1 MKRFLKIVA
10 VLALFAVAISYVLF
24 RVLFFDPF
32 GSARPELDSMIPA
45 DADVVLRRREL
56 EKDFE
61 PFPMPRFWK
70 ALRIKEEWDAL
81 ARTHYWKELEPKLG
95 VEAAFKEAEKIPDQM
110 KPLELMADL
119 AGREAMVVG
128 KWRSNGTLA
137 FAAFLRGS
145 FRAKFAVEAVKF
157 SLGRKVAGDAIQSY
171 EEKDGVRSLK
181 VNGQA
186 WHLFRVDDV
195 LVAGND
201 FDLVKQIRGLAE
213 GGGARSMF
221 DSPVYR
227 SAVLAPQN
235 IEGRPVDIVLDV
247 ADAAK
252 NLGWRWPP
260 PPPGE
265 LVSDRFLRELLVPD
279 RFGQAMGRVVLGNQ
293 VDLAFHVA
301 ADFATLRPA
310 AGGLLDAPSMDVADM
325 WKFCGAVFPPKV
337 ALAGYVR
344 FDVKQ
349 FLRRVEGLLE
359 NDLRNLLND
368 AIAQLRTPDRQFQ
381 PKSTVELLDTFA
393 GLVGDECAFAIEPD
407 EPYHTPSNDPND
419 TKMTI
424 PNPEW
429 GPRVALILPVADK
442 ELCEQFV
449 DRVWRAIQ
457 GRQGVV
463 DSAWTWSYP
472 NGQKFRE
479 IKFVSAAVDL
489 PTISIGFLELQK
501 RECVVITT
509 TGAFLDEIVKQKA
522 RVDAG
527 STTDGLMG
535 ELPFKQAKE
544 ASKGSGQGFVFLSAG
559 RLRQVLT
566 DFCPVAAAN
575 ATRPD
580 WTKIR
585 KEVERDQASRLFH
598 GKGPSTDTEKKELDS
613 AVDAEI
619 EKRDRNW
626 RENVLEQATEALRH
640 DVDGLAM
647 LRWAAL
653 AWRVN
658 ERDLEA
664 RLRLSTAATFPND

>member
-1 MKRFLKIVA
+1 MKRFLKIVLI
-10 VLALFAVAISYVLF
+10 LALFTVAIAYVLF

-45 DADVVLRRREL
+45 DVDVMFRRREL
-56 EKDFE
+56 DKDFE
-61 PFPMPRFWK
+61 PFPLPRFWK
-70 ALRIKEEWDAL
+70 ALRIKDDWEAF
-81 ARTHYWKELEPKLG
+81 ARTRLFKEYEPKLG
-95 VEAAFKEAEKIPDQM
+95 VEAIFKEAEKVPDQL

-119 AGREAMVVG
+119 AGREVMVVG

-137 FAAFLRGS
+137 FAAFLRAS
-145 FRAKFAVEAVKF
+145 FRSKFLAEAVKF
-157 SLGRKVAGDAIQSY
+157 SLGRKVAGDLIQSY

-181 VNGQA
+181 VAGA
-186 WHLFRVDDV
+186 SWHLFRVDDV

-221 DSPVYR
+221 DSPLYR
-227 SAVLAPQN
+227 TAVLGPQDV
-235 IEGRPVDIVLDV
+235 GRTFDFVLDV

-260 PPPGE
+260 PPPAE
-265 LVSDRFLRELLVPD
+265 PVVDRFLRELLVPD
-279 RFGQAMGRVVLGNQ
+279 RFGLTMGRLALGNQ
-293 VDLAFHVA
+293 ADLSFHA
-301 ADFATLRPA
+301 TADYATLRPA

-325 WKFCGAVFPPKV
+325 WKFCGAIFPAEV
-337 ALAGYVR
+337 AVAGYVR

-349 FLRRVEGLLE
+349 FLRRIEGLLE
-359 NDLRNLLND
+359 PDLRNLMND
-368 AIAQLRTPDRQFQ
+368 AVAQLRSPDRQLQ

-393 GLVGDECAFAIEPD
+393 ALVGNELAFAVEPD
-407 EPYHTPSNDPND
+407 APYHVPGTPDNQFL
-419 TKMTI
+419 I

-442 ELCEQFV
+442 DLCEQFV
-449 DRVWRAIQ
+449 DRVWKAIQ
-457 GRQGVV
+457 GKQGIV

-489 PTISIGFLELQK
+489 PTISIGFLQLEK

-509 TGAFLDEIVKQKA
+509 TGKFLDDVVKQKA

-527 STTDGLMG
+527 STADGLMA
-535 ELPFKQAKE
+535 ELPYKQAKE
-544 ASKGSGQGFVFLSAG
+544 ASKGFGQGFVFVSSS
-559 RLRQVLT
+559 RLRQVVS
-566 DFCPVAAAN
+566 DFCPVFAAN
-575 ATRPD
+575 STRPD
-580 WTKIR
+580 WTKVR
-585 KEVERDQASRLFH
+585 KEVERAQSNRLFH
-598 GKGPSTDTEKKELDS
+598 GKGPATDTEKKELET

-619 EKRDRNW
+619 EKRDKDW
-626 RENVLEQATEALRH
+626 RENILEQTTEALRA
-640 DVDGLAM
+640 DVEGLAF
-647 LRWAAL
+647 LRWATL

-658 ERDLEA
+658 ERDLEV
-664 RLRLSTAATFPND
+664 RLRASTAATFPND

>member
-1 MKRFLKIVA
+1 MKRFLKIVV

-56 EKDFE
+56 DKDFD

-70 ALRIKEEWDAL
+70 ALRIKEDWDAL
-81 ARTHYWKELEPKLG
+81 ARTRFWKELEPKLG
-95 VEAAFKEAEKIPDQM
+95 MAAAYQEAEKIPDQL

-119 AGREAMVVG
+119 AGREALVVG

-157 SLGRKVAGDAIQSY
+157 GLGRKLAGDAIQSY

-201 FDLVKQIRGLAE
+201 FELVKQVRGLAE

-227 SAVLAPQN
+227 SAVLTQQE
-235 IEGRPVDIVLDV
+235 IGRPVDFVLDV

-279 RFGQAMGRVVLGNQ
+279 RFGQAMGRIALGNQ
-293 VDLAFHVA
+293 VDLAFHAA

-310 AGGLLDAPSMDVADM
+310 AGGLLDAPTMDVADM
-325 WKFCGAVFPPKV
+325 WKFCGAVFPAEV

-349 FLRRVEGLLE
+349 FLRRIEGLLE

-368 AIAQLRTPDRQFQ
+368 AVAQLRTPDRQFQ

-407 EPYHTPSNDPND
+407 APYHVPGTPDNQ
-419 TKMTI
+419 MLI

-429 GPRVALILPVADK
+429 GPRVALVLPVADK
-442 ELCEQFV
+442 DLCVQFV
-449 DRVWRAIQ
+449 DRVWKAIQ

-463 DSAWTWSYP
+463 DSAWIWSYP
-472 NGQKFRE
+472 NGQTFRE

-509 TGAFLDEIVKQKA
+509 TGKFLDDVVKQKA

-527 STTDGLMG
+527 STGDGLQS

-544 ASKGSGQGFVFLSAG
+544 ASKGSGQGFVFLSSG

-566 DFCPVAAAN
+566 DFCPVLAAN

-580 WTKIR
+580 WPKIR
-585 KEVERDQASRLFH
+585 KEVEREQATRLFR
-598 GKGPSTDTEKKELDS
+598 GKGPSTDTERKELES

-619 EKRDRNW
+619 DKRDRHW
-626 RENVLEQATEALRH
+626 REVVLEQATEALRH

-653 AWRVN
+653 AWRIH
-658 ERDLEA
+658 ERDLEV
-664 RLRLSTAATFPND
+664 RLRLSTSATFPND

>member
-1 MKRFLKIVA
+1 M
-10 VLALFAVAISYVLF
+10 
-24 RVLFFDPF
+24 
-32 GSARPELDSMIPA
+32 
-45 DADVVLRRREL
+45 
-56 EKDFE
+56 
-61 PFPMPRFWK
+61 
-70 ALRIKEEWDAL
+70 
-81 ARTHYWKELEPKLG
+81 
-95 VEAAFKEAEKIPDQM
+95 EAAYKEAEKIPDQL

-119 AGREAMVVG
+119 AGREALVVG

-157 SLGRKVAGDAIQSY
+157 GLGRKLAGDAIQSY
-171 EEKDGVRSLK
+171 EEKDGVRSVK

-201 FDLVKQIRGLAE
+201 FELVKQIRGLAE

-227 SAVLAPQN
+227 SAVLTQQE
-235 IEGRPVDIVLDV
+235 IGRPVDFVLDV

-279 RFGQAMGRVVLGNQ
+279 RFGQAMGRIALGNQ
-293 VDLAFHVA
+293 VDLAFHAA

-310 AGGLLDAPSMDVADM
+310 AGGILDAPTMDVADM
-325 WKFCGAVFPPKV
+325 WKFCGAVFPAEV

-349 FLRRVEGLLE
+349 FLRRIEGLLE

-368 AIAQLRTPDRQFQ
+368 AVAQLRTPDRQFQ

-407 EPYHTPSNDPND
+407 APYHVPGTPVGQ
-419 TKMTI
+419 MLI

-429 GPRVALILPVADK
+429 GPRVALVLPVADK

-449 DRVWRAIQ
+449 NRVWKAIQ

-463 DSAWTWSYP
+463 DSTWIWSYP
-472 NGQKFRE
+472 NGQNFRE

-509 TGAFLDEIVKQKA
+509 TGKFLDDVVKQKA

-527 STTDGLMG
+527 STGDGLQS

-544 ASKGSGQGFVFLSAG
+544 ASKGSGQGFVFLSSG

-566 DFCPVAAAN
+566 DFCPVLAAN

-580 WTKIR
+580 WPKIR
-585 KEVERDQASRLFH
+585 KEVEREQTTRLFR
-598 GKGPSTDTEKKELDS
+598 GKGPSTDTEKKELEA

-619 EKRDRNW
+619 DKRDRHW
-626 RENVLEQATEALRH
+626 REVVLEQATEALRH

-653 AWRVN
+653 AWRIH
-658 ERDLEA
+658 ERDLEV
-664 RLRLSTAATFPND
+664 RLRLSTSATFPND

>member
-56 EKDFE
+56 DKDFE

-81 ARTHYWKELEPKLG
+81 ARTRLYKDLEPKLG
-95 VEAAFKEAEKIPDQM
+95 VEAAFKEAEKIPEQM

-157 SLGRKVAGDAIQSY
+157 GLGRKLAGDAIQSY

-227 SAVLAPQN
+227 SAVLAPQE
-235 IEGRPVDIVLDV
+235 IGRPVDFVLDV

-252 NLGWRWPP
+252 NLGWRWPA

-279 RFGQAMGRVVLGNQ
+279 RFGQAMGRLALGNQ
-293 VDLAFHVA
+293 VDLAFHAA

-407 EPYHTPSNDPND
+407 EPYHTPSPDPND
-419 TKMTI
+419 TKLTI

-442 ELCEQFV
+442 DLCEQFV
-449 DRVWRAIQ
+449 DRLWKAVQ

-489 PTISIGFLELQK
+489 PTVSIGFLELQK

-522 RVDAG
+522 RVDGG
-527 STTDGLMG
+527 STGDGLQG

-566 DFCPVAAAN
+566 DYCPVLAAN

-585 KEVERDQASRLFH
+585 KEVERDQANRLFR
-598 GKGPSTDTEKKELDS
+598 GKGPSTDTEKKELDT

-619 EKRDRNW
+619 EKRDKNW
-626 RENVLEQATEALRH
+626 RENVLEQATEALRK

-658 ERDLEA
+658 ERDLEV
-664 RLRLSTAATFPND
+664 RLRLTTAATFPND